1 MNKATCR
8 GCGAPIVWIKTPA
21 GKAMPCD
28 PAPVY
33 YKAAPGGKDKIVTT
47 RGEVVSCEIV
57 PGDEAT
63 LGHLPAGRAIQERGH
78 SSMTAT
84 VAKSKTAAGYFLC
97 RRSEA
102 TKLLE
107 KAKTEAA
114 EILKE
119 LKTFYTG
126 DIGITAYIN
135 RHVMGCSVAGDLTIN
150 GEICR
155 SYDPIDLCFLEL
167 NELMMKRLIESRK
180 EDGPNGKG

>member
-1 MNKATCR
+1 
-8 GCGAPIVWIKTPA
+8 
-21 GKAMPCD
+21 
-28 PAPVY
+28 
-33 YKAAPGGKDKIVTT
+33 
-47 RGEVVSCEIV
+47 
-57 PGDEAT
+57 
-63 LGHLPAGRAIQERGH
+63 
-78 SSMTAT
+78 MTAT

-119 LKTFYTG
+119 LKAFYTG
-126 DIGITAYIN
+126 D
-135 RHVMGCSVAGDLTIN
+135 
-150 GEICR
+150 R

-180 EDGPNGKG
+180 EDDPNGKG

>member
-1 MNKATCR
+1 
-8 GCGAPIVWIKTPA
+8 
-21 GKAMPCD
+21 
-28 PAPVY
+28 
-33 YKAAPGGKDKIVTT
+33 
-47 RGEVVSCEIV
+47 
-57 PGDEAT
+57 
-63 LGHLPAGRAIQERGH
+63 
-78 SSMTAT
+78 MTAT

-119 LKTFYTG
+119 LKAFYTG

-135 RHVMGCSVAGDLTIN
+135 RQVMGCSVAGDLTIN

-180 EDGPNGKG
+180 EDDSNGKG

>member
-1 MNKATCR
+1 
-8 GCGAPIVWIKTPA
+8 
-21 GKAMPCD
+21 
-28 PAPVY
+28 
-33 YKAAPGGKDKIVTT
+33 
-47 RGEVVSCEIV
+47 
-57 PGDEAT
+57 
-63 LGHLPAGRAIQERGH
+63 
-78 SSMTAT
+78 MTAT

-119 LKTFYTG
+119 FKTFYTG
-126 DIGITAYIN
+126 DIGIAAYIN

>member
-1 MNKATCR
+1 
-8 GCGAPIVWIKTPA
+8 
-21 GKAMPCD
+21 
-28 PAPVY
+28 
-33 YKAAPGGKDKIVTT
+33 
-47 RGEVVSCEIV
+47 
-57 PGDEAT
+57 
-63 LGHLPAGRAIQERGH
+63 
-78 SSMTAT
+78 MTAT
-84 VAKSKTAAGYFLC
+84 VAKNKTAAGYFLC

-119 LKTFYTG
+119 LKAFYTG

-135 RHVMGCSVAGDLTIN
+135 RHVMGYSVAGDLTIN

-167 NELMMKRLIESRK
+167 NELMMKRLIES
-180 EDGPNGKG
+180 

>member
-1 MNKATCR
+1 
-8 GCGAPIVWIKTPA
+8 
-21 GKAMPCD
+21 
-28 PAPVY
+28 
-33 YKAAPGGKDKIVTT
+33 
-47 RGEVVSCEIV
+47 
-57 PGDEAT
+57 
-63 LGHLPAGRAIQERGH
+63 
-78 SSMTAT
+78 MTAT

-119 LKTFYTG
+119 LKT
-126 DIGITAYIN
+126 YIN